1 MKRSFSRVAIVNRGE
16 AALRFIH
23 AALEL
28 NREGERLHT
37 IALYTEPDRHAL
49 FVREADEAWDLG
61 PAMVAGA
68 DGRRKV
74 AYVDLGR
81 LEEALRETRAEAAWP
96 GWGFVAEQ
104 PAFAELCERLGVTFI
119 GPSPAA
125 MRALGDKIASK
136 RLAEGLGIPVVPWAG
151 APATNEAEAA
161 RQAAELGFPVMV
173 KATAGIGGRGIR
185 EAETPGTLPTALKAR
200 AGGGL
205 EVVRP
210 GHRVPGA
217 APRRRPPG
225 GRAGGERRVGRAC
238 GRCPR
243 ARRPSSGATRSSS
256 RSRRCPACPRR
267 ARRRCG
273 RRRRASSGPRAT
285 WAPRPSSSST
295 TRPAR
300 TSGSS
305 RPTRG
310 SRWSTASRRSPPGS
324 TS

>member
-1 MKRSFSRVAIVNRGE
+1 MKRRFSRVAIVNRGE

-49 FVREADEAWDLG
+49 FVREADEAWDIG

-74 AYVDLGR
+74 AYVDLAR

-161 RQAAELGFPVMV
+161 RQASELGFPVMV
-173 KATAGIGGRGIR
+173 KATAGV
-185 EAETPGTLPTALKAR
+185 
-200 AGGGL
+200 GGL
-205 EVVRP
+205 TFKFDHLQELTGKQADQVV
-210 GHRVPGA
+210 A
-217 APRRRPPG
+217 
-225 GRAGGERRVGRAC
+225 
-238 GRCPR
+238 
-243 ARRPSSGATRSSS
+243 ARRA
-256 RSRRCPACPRR
+256 AE
-267 ARRRCG
+267 
-273 RRRRASSGPRAT
+273 
-285 WAPRPSSSST
+285 
-295 TRPAR
+295 
-300 TSGSS
+300 
-305 RPTRG
+305 
-310 SRWSTASRRSPPGS
+310 
-324 TS
+324 

>member
-37 IALYTEPDRHAL
+37 IALYTEPERHAL

-74 AYVDLGR
+74 AYADLGR

-125 MRALGDKIASK
+125 MRVLGDKMASK

-161 RQAAELGFPVMV
+161 RQASELGFPVMV

-185 EAETPGTLPTALKAR
+185 EAETAGTLPTALKGAR
-200 AGGGL
+200 AEGWKWFWI
-205 EVVRP
+205 EFIRK
-210 GHRVPGA
+210 
-217 APRRRPPG
+217 
-225 GRAGGERRVGRAC
+225 
-238 GRCPR
+238 
-243 ARRPSSGATRSSS
+243 S
-256 RSRRCPACPRR
+256 
-267 ARRRCG
+267 
-273 RRRRASSGPRAT
+273 
-285 WAPRPSSSST
+285 
-295 TRPAR
+295 
-300 TSGSS
+300 
-305 RPTRG
+305 
-310 SRWSTASRRSPPGS
+310 
-324 TS
+324 